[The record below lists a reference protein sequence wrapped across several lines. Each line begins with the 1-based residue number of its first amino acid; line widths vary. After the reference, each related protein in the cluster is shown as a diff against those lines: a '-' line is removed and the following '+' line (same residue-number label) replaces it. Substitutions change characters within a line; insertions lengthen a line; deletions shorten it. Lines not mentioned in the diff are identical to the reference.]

1 MSTKVKKQL
10 MLLTLM
16 LLVFGLWAYNE
27 TKVFKS
33 IDETAKMIAP
43 EQHLI
48 KTLNFKGE
56 IINYAYAKDTGNL
69 VVIEELNHQY
79 RMVFYDKEL
88 KLLWEKKINHTNG
101 SIIVYIS
108 DNCHTLVLHKLSEND
123 QEVYVHIS
131 TWDNQGNLLAEIKDD
146 PTYYGVSPSGNY
158 LFKQYIDFEGDF
170 YSGEY
175 LLFKDFHNIC
185 IYDKHL
191 KPINLTGFNKDDA
204 LVTCKVFSDSL
215 VVCLKKYKSGEG
227 DSYHVSKKFEFYNF
241 KNNTLSLIKTTNLKN
256 DRNYDINNFFFQ
268 ENSLIQVN
276 NYFIDRVSK
285 TVYDL
290 RGNEIMK
297 YSAPYLAVLDN
308 KFQEYSIESMKNY
321 KTFAEN
327 QKKSKE
333 TVNLVGESLVYN
345 KNNNLII
352 NYSKYYPYRDHL
364 NQLYDNSGKL
374 FYTKFDCF
382 VSDKFKNI
390 IFIDKTMIKLFGEY

>member
-1 MSTKVKKQL
+1 MHTNFKKQFI
-10 MLLTLM
+10 LLTLM
-16 LLVFGLWAYNE
+16 LLVFGLWANSE
-27 TKVFKS
+27 TIVFKS

-79 RMVFYDKEL
+79 RMVFYDKDL
-88 KLLWEKKINHTNG
+88 KILWEKKNNLING
-101 SIIVYIS
+101 SNDVYIS
-108 DNCHTLVLHKLSEND
+108 DNGRTIVLHKPSEND
-123 QEVYVHIS
+123 EPGFFLIS
-131 TWDNQGNLLAEIKDD
+131 SWDNQGNLLAEIKDE
-146 PTYYGVSPSGNY
+146 PTIYGVSPSGKY
-158 LFKQYIDFEGDF
+158 IYKQYIDFDGDF
-170 YSGEY
+170 NSLEF
-175 LLFKDFHNIC
+175 LLFKDFYNIC
-185 IYDKHL
+185 IYDKYL
-191 KPINLTGFNKDDA
+191 KPINLSGFNKDTA
-204 LVTCKVFSDSL
+204 LVTCKVFNDSL
-215 VVCLKKYKSGEG
+215 IVCLKKYRSGEG
-227 DSYHVSKKFEFYNF
+227 ESYQVSKKFEFYSF

-256 DRNYDINNFFFQ
+256 DYNYDINNFFFQ

-308 KFQEYSIESMKNY
+308 KLQEYSIESMKNY
-321 KTFAEN
+321 KTFADN

-333 TVNLVGESLVYN
+333 TVNLVGKSLVYN

-390 IFIDKTMIKLFGEY
+390 LFIDKTMIKLFGE

>member
-1 MSTKVKKQL
+1 MHTNFKKQL

-16 LLVFGLWAYNE
+16 LLVFGLWANSE

-69 VVIEELNHQY
+69 VVIEDLNHQY

-88 KLLWEKKINHTNG
+88 NLLWEKKINHTNG

-108 DNCHTLVLHKLSEND
+108 DNSYTLLLIKSLEND
-123 QEVYVHIS
+123 NEDYVHIS
-131 TWDNQGNLLAEIKDD
+131 TWDIHGNLLGELLDEPAH
-146 PTYYGVSPSGNY
+146 YGVSPSGRY
-158 LFKQYIDFEGDF
+158 LFRLLFDFDGQF
-170 YSGEY
+170 HSGES

-185 IYDKHL
+185 IYDKYL
-191 KPINLTGFNKDDA
+191 KPINLTGFNKDTA

-215 VVCLKKYKSGEG
+215 VVCLKEYRSGEG
-227 DSYHVSKKFEFYNF
+227 DSYHVSKKFEFYSF

-290 RGNEIMK
+290 RGNEILK
-297 YSAPYLAVLDN
+297 YSSPYLAVSDN
-308 KFQEYSIESMKNY
+308 KLQEYSIESMKNY
-321 KTFAEN
+321 KTFADN

-333 TVNLVGESLVYN
+333 TVNLVGESLVYS

-364 NQLYDNSGKL
+364 NQLCDNSGKL
-374 FYTKFDCF
+374 FFTKFDCF
-382 VSDKFKNI
+382 ISDKFKNI
-390 IFIDKTMIKLFGEY
+390 IFIDKTMIKLFGE